1 MIKKIFKLL
10 LKKFNLK
17 LIRTN
22 FRRPNVHPYPIPS
35 DKEIEIMKICRG
47 ILHVGAHRGTE
58 AGAYDWFNKK
68 VIWIEADPEI
78 YEDLEVNIRKHHNQ
92 KSYCEL
98 LGSKNQK
105 KVNFYISNNDSA
117 CSSIYKFSNEVKNK
131 KLWSD
136 RIFFTTKKKT
146 LEMKTLDSLVK
157 EKNID
162 ISEYN
167 YWIVDIQGAELEF
180 LKGAIE
186 SLKTTIAIQV
196 EISKENYYD
205 GGAQWHEIKKFL
217 NDRNFQNTCEP
228 DKPHTEILFLKN

>member
-1 MIKKIFKLL
+1 MIALVLQFISLVTRLKTENYGVIEFFLL
-10 LKKFNLK
+10 
-17 LIRTN
+17 
-22 FRRPNVHPYPIPS
+22 
-35 DKEIEIMKICRG
+35 
-47 ILHVGAHRGTE
+47 
-58 AGAYDWFNKK
+58 
-68 VIWIEADPEI
+68 
-78 YEDLEVNIRKHHNQ
+78 Q
-92 KSYCEL
+92 
-98 LGSKNQK
+98 
-105 KVNFYISNNDSA
+105 
-117 CSSIYKFSNEVKNK
+117 
-131 KLWSD
+131 
-136 RIFFTTKKKT
+136 KKT
-146 LEMKTLDSLVK
+146 LEMKTLDNLVK

-217 NDRNFQNTCEP
+217 NDRNFQNTREP